1 MVASTLS
8 RRCWAEV
15 TFRAV
20 IFRRLKKASEILAG
34 VDIIERVF
42 QLDMISKN
50 GKKPKEVVIL

>member
-34 VDIIERVF
+34 VDIIERGFSVGYD
-42 QLDMISKN
+42 L
-50 GKKPKEVVIL
+50 